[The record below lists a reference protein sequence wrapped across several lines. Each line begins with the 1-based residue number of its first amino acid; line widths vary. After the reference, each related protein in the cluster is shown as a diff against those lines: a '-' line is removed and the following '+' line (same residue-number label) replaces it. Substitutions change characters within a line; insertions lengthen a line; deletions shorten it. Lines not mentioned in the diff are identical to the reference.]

1 MGGQSTRGRS
11 SSEDRPISRPGLC
24 SFDGM
29 IHRFFRQLLK
39 AAVPCLVF
47 AGITAFAA
55 PLAAQS
61 TPASAGNPEISQ
73 LTLSGVHSVNK
84 NDLRQN
90 IATDESHC
98 TSVLLRPVCLVSKSP
113 LFYKDVTLDRA
124 ELSRDMLRV
133 LVYYFQRGYRETQVD
148 TTIVSTGKHTV
159 HVTIA
164 VKEGP
169 PTIVHQI
176 RIRQDSAVLARND
189 IRNSEVLH
197 RNQPYNL
204 IQLDSTIA
212 LLDARLWDRG
222 FSDAVI
228 DTSTVM
234 DTSAKTV
241 DLTIRINPRWLSK
254 VATVSVQGNEGV
266 STRTILKSLSFKPGA
281 VYRRSDVLAS
291 QRALYE
297 SNLFRRA
304 AIAVPQQADS
314 LKDVLISVQEAPPH
328 DARYS
333 AGFNTVDFVQV
344 AAHYTDYNWLNGAKR
359 LTLDAAVGNLFA
371 TTLNGNGIFYDVGK
385 TVVGGSA
392 SQYLAPTFTAS
403 ADARYPWFGSPNNE
417 AAVGI
422 FAHRR
427 SAPGIYV
434 DAGFGLSATFTRT
447 ITPRGPLSLN
457 YRFEETNI
465 QAGDV
470 YFCIN
475 YGVCDAP
482 TLAALRS
489 RQKLSPL
496 ALTFSLDRT
505 DNPFEPRDGFR
516 TQFDL
521 ETATSY
527 TASDFR
533 YNRGSGDF
541 AYFVPLGRHSVIGG
555 HLRVGIVSALA
566 STAIA
571 VGVGTAATGAD
582 GILHPRKRF
591 YAGGS
596 NSVRGYGE
604 GQLGPR
610 VLTVP
615 AAKLLADDA
624 ANPLCTPATIQK
636 CNPNASRFRDR
647 DFEPRPLGGNRLIEG
662 SVEFRFP
669 VFASLIGAAFVDA
682 AYLGQNTN
690 PGLPSSKAAV
700 TPGFGVRYLS
710 PVGPVRIDVGINPSV
725 ADELPVVT
733 EDIAN
738 GGSRL
743 VKLDSLRSYSPSQ
756 GTGGLNSVLSRLT
769 LHLSIGEAF

>member
-1 MGGQSTRGRS
+1 
-11 SSEDRPISRPGLC
+11 
-24 SFDGM
+24 M
-29 IHRFFRQLLK
+29 ILRILRQPALV
-39 AAVPCLVF
+39 AAVALSS
-47 AGITAFAA
+47 AL
-55 PLAAQS
+55 LAARPLSGQAANPS
-61 TPASAGNPEISQ
+61 TGNPEIKQ
-73 LTLSGVHSVNK
+73 LRLEGVHSVDPS
-84 NDLRQN
+84 DLRLN

-98 TSVLLRPVCLVSKSP
+98 ISVLLRPICVFSKSP
-113 LFYKDVTLDRA
+113 LFYKHVNLDRA

-148 TTIVSTGKHTV
+148 TAVVPDGTHAVR
-159 HVTIA
+159 VTLA

-169 PTIVHQI
+169 PTLVSQI
-176 RIRQDSAVLARND
+176 TVTEDSSVLSKRD
-189 IRNSEVLH
+189 LRTSSILRKD
-197 RNQPYNL
+197 QPYNL
-204 IQLDSTIA
+204 IKLDSTIA

-222 FSDAVI
+222 YSDAVI
-228 DTSTVM
+228 DTSTVI
-234 DTSAKTV
+234 DTTAKTV
-241 DLTIRINPRWLSK
+241 ALDIRIQPRWRAR
-254 VATVSVQGNEGV
+254 VASITVQGNKDV
-266 STRTILKSLSFKPGA
+266 SQGTILKSLSFKPGA
-281 VYRRSDVLAS
+281 LYKRSDVLAS
-291 QRALYE
+291 QRSLYE

-304 AIAVPQQADS
+304 AIAVPQQDDS
-314 LKDVLISVQEAPPH
+314 LKHVVIAVQEAPPR

-344 AAHYTDYNWLNGAKR
+344 AAHYTNYNWLSGAKR

-371 TTLNGNGIFYDVGK
+371 PALNGNGIFYDVGK
-385 TVVGGSA
+385 AVVGGSA

-417 AAVGI
+417 AAFGI

-434 DAGFGLSATFTRT
+434 DDGYGLSATFTRT
-447 ITPRGPLSLN
+447 LTPRGPLSLN

-470 YFCIN
+470 YFCVN
-475 YGVCDAP
+475 YGVCDAS
-482 TLAALRS
+482 TLAALRQ

-496 ALTFSLDRT
+496 ALSFSLDRT
-505 DNPFEPRDGFR
+505 DNPFEPRSGYR

-541 AYFVPLGRHSVIGG
+541 SYFLPMGRRSVIGG
-555 HLRVGIVSALA
+555 HLRLGLVSALA
-566 STAIA
+566 STAQA
-571 VGVGTAATGAD
+571 VGVGSSDFPAD

-591 YAGGS
+591 YAGGA
-596 NSVRGYGE
+596 NSVRGYAE

-624 ANPLCTPATIQK
+624 SNPLCTAATITN
-636 CNPNASRFRDR
+636 CNPNSSLFRDR
-647 DFEPRPLGGNRLIEG
+647 DFQPRPLGGNRLIEG

-669 VFASLIGAAFVDA
+669 LFASLIGATFVDA

-690 PGLPSSKAAV
+690 PGLPSSKAAI

-710 PVGPVRIDVGINPSV
+710 PVGPVRIDVGINPSSS
-725 ADELPVVT
+725 DELPVVT
-733 EDIAN
+733 EDVAN
-738 GGSRL
+738 GGITL
-743 VKLDSLRSYSPSQ
+743 VKLDAMRLYSPTRGS
-756 GTGGLNSVLSRLT
+756 GGLNSLLARLT

>member
-1 MGGQSTRGRS
+1 
-11 SSEDRPISRPGLC
+11 
-24 SFDGM
+24 M
-29 IHRFFRQLLK
+29 IHRILRQLPV
-39 AAVPCLVF
+39 AAVATF
-47 AGITAFAA
+47 ASVACAASLTA
-55 PLAAQS
+55 QG
-61 TPASAGNPEISQ
+61 TPSPSGNPEISQ
-73 LTLSGVHSVNK
+73 LTLSGVRVVNK
-84 NDLRQN
+84 DDLRQN

-98 TSVLLRPVCLVSKSP
+98 ASVLLRPMCLVSKSP
-113 LFYKDVTLDRA
+113 LFYKHVTLNRA

-133 LVYYFQRGYRETQVD
+133 LVYYFRRGYRETQVD
-148 TTIVSTGKHTV
+148 TTIASTGDHSV

-169 PTIVHQI
+169 PTIVRQI
-176 RIRQDSAVLARND
+176 RIEQDTAVLARKEL
-189 IRNSEVLH
+189 RSSEVLH
-197 RNQPYNL
+197 HDQPYSL
-204 IQLDSTIA
+204 IKLDSTIA

-234 DTSAKTV
+234 DTAAKTV
-241 DLTIRINPRWLSK
+241 DLTIKIDPRWLSR
-254 VATVSVQGNEGV
+254 VATVTVQGNEGV

-304 AIAVPQQADS
+304 AIAVPQQDDS
-314 LKDVLISVQEAPPH
+314 LKDVLIAVQEAPPH

-371 TTLNGNGIFYDVGK
+371 STLNGNGIFYDVGK

-417 AAVGI
+417 AAFGV

-447 ITPRGPLSLN
+447 VTPRGPLSLN

-496 ALTFSLDRT
+496 ALSFSLDRT
-505 DNPFEPRDGFR
+505 DNPFEPRSGYR

-541 AYFVPLGRHSVIGG
+541 AYFMPLGRRSVIGG
-555 HLRVGIVSALA
+555 HIRVGIVSALA
-566 STAIA
+566 STAVA
-571 VGVGTAATGAD
+571 VGVGAQGAGAD

-596 NSVRGYGE
+596 SSVRGYGE

-615 AAKLLADDA
+615 TAKLLTDDA
-624 ANPLCTPATIQK
+624 ANPLCTAATIRK
-636 CNPNASRFRDR
+636 CNPNASLFRDR
-647 DFEPRPLGGNRLIEG
+647 DFAPRPLGGNRLIEG

-669 VFASLIGAAFVDA
+669 IFASLMGATFVDA

-690 PGLPSSKAAV
+690 PGLPSSKAAI

-710 PVGPVRIDVGINPSV
+710 PVGPVRVDIGINPSV
-725 ADELPVVT
+725 ADRLPVVT
-733 EDIAN
+733 QDIAN
-738 GGSRL
+738 GGTRL
-743 VKLDSLRSYSPSQ
+743 VTLDSMRSYSPSK
-756 GTGGLNSVLSRLT
+756 GTGGLSSVLSRLT

>member
-1 MGGQSTRGRS
+1 MIPRILRLLSPRAAALLTTALLASGAPFHSASGQAAHPS
-11 SSEDRPISRPGLC
+11 S
-24 SFDGM
+24 
-29 IHRFFRQLLK
+29 
-39 AAVPCLVF
+39 
-47 AGITAFAA
+47 
-55 PLAAQS
+55 
-61 TPASAGNPEISQ
+61 GNPEITQ
-73 LTLSGVHSVNK
+73 LKLTGVHRVDPS
-84 NDLRQN
+84 DLRLN

-98 TSVLLRPVCLVSKSP
+98 KSVLLRPICVFSKSP
-113 LFYKDVTLDRA
+113 LFYKTVTLDRA

-133 LVYYFQRGYRETQVD
+133 LVYYFRRGYRDTQVD
-148 TTIVSTGKHTV
+148 TAVMRDGKRAV
-159 HVTIA
+159 RVTIA

-169 PTIVHQI
+169 PTIVRRLAI
-176 RIRQDSAVLARND
+176 DVDSTNVLSRKDTSRSAVLKAG
-189 IRNSEVLH
+189 
-197 RNQPYNL
+197 QPYNL
-204 IQLDSTIA
+204 IQLDSTIS
-212 LLDARLWDRG
+212 LLDERLWDRG
-222 FSDAVI
+222 YSDAVI
-228 DTSTVM
+228 DTATVL
-234 DTSAKTV
+234 DTAAKTV
-241 DLTIRINPRWLSK
+241 DLTVRINPRWRAR
-254 VATVSVQGNEGV
+254 VASVTVQGNKGV
-266 STRTILKSLSFKPGA
+266 SSRTIMKSLSFKPGA

-291 QRALYE
+291 QRSLYE

-304 AIAVPQQADS
+304 AIAVPQQDDS
-314 LKDVLISVQEAPPH
+314 LKHVVIAVQEAPPH

-371 TTLNGNGIFYDVGK
+371 SSLNGNGIFYDVGK

-417 AAVGI
+417 AAFGV

-427 SAPGIYV
+427 SAPGVYV
-434 DAGFGLSATFTRT
+434 DQGFGLSATFTRT
-447 ITPRGPLSLN
+447 LTPRGPLSLN

-496 ALTFSLDRT
+496 ALSFSLDRT
-505 DNPFEPRDGFR
+505 DNPFEPHDGYR

-541 AYFVPLGRHSVIGG
+541 AFFLPMGRKSVVGAHIRLG
-555 HLRVGIVSALA
+555 LVSALA
-566 STAIA
+566 STAEA
-571 VGVGTAATGAD
+571 VGVASDQFGSD

-596 NSVRGYGE
+596 SSVRGYGE

-610 VLTVP
+610 VLTIP
-615 AAKLLADDA
+615 AAKLLANDQS
-624 ANPLCTPATIQK
+624 NPLCTAATIHK
-636 CNPNASRFRDR
+636 CNPNGALFRDR

-669 VFASLIGAAFVDA
+669 LFASLVGATFVDG

-690 PGLPSSKAAV
+690 PGLPSSKAAI

-710 PVGPVRIDVGINPSV
+710 PVGPVRIDVGINPSSS
-725 ADELPVVT
+725 DQLPVVT
-733 EDIAN
+733 EDVATGGN
-738 GGSRL
+738 GL
-743 VKLDSLRSYSPSQ
+743 VKLDSTRSYSPSH
-756 GTGGLNSVLSRLT
+756 GSGGLNSILSRLT